1 MKKFASPMLTN
12 TALQEL
18 HSSYFKKQLL
28 LCNATQLYNAMNSL
42 EPSYDKHFALKFKHF
57 V

>member
-1 MKKFASPMLTN
+1 MLTN
-12 TALQEL
+12 TALQGL
-18 HSSYFKKQLL
+18 HSYFKKQLL

-57 V
+57 L

>member
-1 MKKFASPMLTN
+1 MLRN
-12 TALQEL
+12 TALQGL

-28 LCNATQLYNAMNSL
+28 LYNATQLYNAMNSL

-57 V
+57 L